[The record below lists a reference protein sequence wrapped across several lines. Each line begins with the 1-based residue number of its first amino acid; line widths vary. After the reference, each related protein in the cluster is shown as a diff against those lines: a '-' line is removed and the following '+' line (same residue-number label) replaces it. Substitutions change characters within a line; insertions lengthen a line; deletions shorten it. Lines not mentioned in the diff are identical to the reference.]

1 MSEAAKKRIL
11 VIEDDPALI
20 LGLKDGLTFEGFAV
34 LHAADGETGLAMAR
48 SERPDLVVLDI
59 MLPRKSGLDV
69 CQALRAEGDSVPII
83 MLSAR
88 GTEIDRVLG
97 LKIGAD
103 DYVTKPFSMAELVAR
118 MEAIWRRNGFNDQN
132 PNRLTRLAFGTVE
145 VDFENHAARKSG
157 QPLALTPREFLILA
171 HFAKNI
177 GRVISR
183 TELLQE
189 VWEYEGEPVTRT
201 VDTHMANLRKKIEPH
216 PDKPNH
222 LITVHRLGYKFKL

>member
-1 MSEAAKKRIL
+1 MEKKRIL
-11 VIEDDPALI
+11 LVEDDPALI
-20 LGLKDGLTFEGFAV
+20 LGLKDGLAYEGFEV
-34 LHAADGETGLAMAR
+34 LHTADGETALAMVR

-69 CQALRAEGDSVPII
+69 CQALRAEGDTVPII

-118 MEAIWRRNGFNDQN
+118 MEAIWRRNRFLDQATERQA
-132 PNRLTRLAFGTVE
+132 RLQFGEVE
-145 VDFENHAARKSG
+145 VDFEAHAAWKSG
-157 QPLALTPREFLILA
+157 RPLTLTPREFLILA
-171 HFAKNI
+171 YFAKNL

-183 TELLQE
+183 TEFLQE
-189 VWEYEGEPVTRT
+189 VWEYEGETLTRT
-201 VDTHMANLRKKIEPH
+201 VDTHMANLRKKIEPN
-216 PDKPNH
+216 PEKPNH
-222 LITVHRLGYKFKL
+222 LITVHRLGYKFKH

>member
-1 MSEAAKKRIL
+1 MGAEPKKRVLL
-11 VIEDDPALI
+11 VEDDPALI
-20 LGLKDGLTFEGFAV
+20 LGLKDGLAFEGFEV
-34 LHAADGETGLAMAR
+34 LHAPDGETGLAMAR
-48 SERPDLVVLDI
+48 TGNPDLVVLDI

-69 CQALRAEGDSVPII
+69 CQALRAEGNTVPII

-118 MEAIWRRNGFNDQN
+118 MEAIWRRNGFLNQHPDRQE
-132 PNRLTRLAFGTVE
+132 RLHFGDVE
-145 VDFENHAARKSG
+145 VDFEDHSAWKSG

-171 HFAKNI
+171 HFAKNL
-177 GRVISR
+177 GKVISR
-183 TELLQE
+183 REFLQE
-189 VWEYEGEPVTRT
+189 VWEYEGAAVTRT
-201 VDTHMANLRKKIEPH
+201 VDTHMANLRKKIEPN
-216 PDKPNH
+216 PEKPNH

>member
-1 MSEAAKKRIL
+1 MA
-11 VIEDDPALI
+11 
-20 LGLKDGLTFEGFAV
+20 FEGFEV
-34 LHAADGETGLAMAR
+34 QHAADGETALAMVR
-48 SERPDLVVLDI
+48 SERPDVVVLDI

-69 CQALRAEGDSVPII
+69 CQTLRAEGDTVPII

-118 MEAIWRRNGFNDQN
+118 MEAIWRRNGFQSQAANQ
-132 PNRLTRLAFGTVE
+132 PARLQFGMVE
-145 VDFENHAARKSG
+145 VDFEKHAAWKAG
-157 QPLALTPREFLILA
+157 QPLTLTPREFLILA
-171 HFAKNI
+171 YFAKNI

-183 TELLQE
+183 TELLQK

-201 VDTHMANLRKKIEPH
+201 VDTHMANLRKKIEPN
-216 PDKPNH
+216 PEKPNH
-222 LITVHRLGYKFKL
+222 LITVHRLGYKFKI